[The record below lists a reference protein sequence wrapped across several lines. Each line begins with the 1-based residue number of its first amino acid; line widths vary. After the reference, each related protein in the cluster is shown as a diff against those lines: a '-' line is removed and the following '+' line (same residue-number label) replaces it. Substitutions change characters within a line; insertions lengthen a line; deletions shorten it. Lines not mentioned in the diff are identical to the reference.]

1 MVTPTAGRRSSTAFT
16 LVELLMAIAII
27 AILVGLLM
35 PALGLVRRNSYRV
48 ATMNAMRQISEV
60 TLIYLDTWPSL
71 GDAGAADGM
80 DFRMDPWAY
89 LHKRHAGEQYLGKV
103 PQLEFPGARLVT
115 RTSSG
120 ECQRASG
127 PKTATHIIDY
137 FGINPHNVL
146 GWHIEQV
153 APAGSA
159 VGFAKYAKRILLRS
173 SSGTPDN
180 NNDDLILD
188 YSNVTGRFDI
198 KRFNELESALQV
210 PFNDPA
216 FAPLP

>member
-1 MVTPTAGRRSSTAFT
+1 MATPTAARRPSTAFT
-16 LVELLMAIAII
+16 LIELLMVIAII
-27 AILVGLLM
+27 TILVGLLM
-35 PALGLVRRNSYRV
+35 AALGLVRRNSHRA
-48 ATMNAMRQISEV
+48 ATMNAMQQIAEV

-80 DFRMDPWAY
+80 DFRKDPWAY
-89 LHKRHAGEQYLGKV
+89 LHRRHAGEQRLGKV

-115 RTSSG
+115 WTSSG

-127 PKTATHIIDY
+127 PETATHIIDY
-137 FGINPHNVL
+137 FGIKPDNVL

-153 APAGSA
+153 VPAGSP
-159 VGFAKYAKRILLRS
+159 VGYAKRILLRS

-188 YSNVTGRFDI
+188 YSNVTGRFDS
-198 KRFNELESALQV
+198 KRFNELESTLQV